1 MSQTTI
7 LSDED
12 LQEIYTWVDQVPL
25 SRAKRNITRDFSDG
39 VLLSE
44 VLYHYFPKMV
54 ELKNYSAANSV
65 RQKLYNW
72 QTLNNKVRRG
82 QRQGGMGAGPAALQQ
97 SSCPNRARA
106 PGPLLQVRWAC
117 THLTHLPPPPLPA
130 PHLFTPPPPCRSF
143 ASFASPLSAARLTR
157 WWPASQ
163 GLWRCCSCACS
174 ASSQR

>member
-82 QRQGGMGAGPAALQQ
+82 RG
-97 SSCPNRARA
+97 SSWPNRARA
-106 PGPLLQVRWAC
+106 PWAPPPGGPALTSPTCPLL
-117 THLTHLPPPPLPA
+117 LSLPPTSSSPLPPLA
-130 PHLFTPPPPCRSF
+130 GLSQASLPH
-143 ASFASPLSAARLTR
+143 
-157 WWPASQ
+157 
-163 GLWRCCSCACS
+163 
-174 ASSQR
+174 